1 MIIRKFELNDLDRV
15 FELLNELYEGKLKYD
30 VFSKIYQDRLNNDT
44 SYYVVSVIDNKVVGV
59 LTSELEVKLTRERKQ
74 MYIDTIIVDKDYR
87 NKGIGKALME
97 NAINFAINNNCE
109 IVELTSKLNNENAHR
124 FYEGIGFKKHSYKFK
139 KYL

>member
-1 MIIRKFELNDLDRV
+1 
-15 FELLNELYEGKLKYD
+15 
-30 VFSKIYQDRLNNDT
+30 
-44 SYYVVSVIDNKVVGV
+44 
-59 LTSELEVKLTRERKQ
+59 